1 MIPDS
6 NFSIY
11 NISQKFNI
19 IFFVPPYHNIF
30 SIKQKMT
37 PWLEWLTFLFRSKGF
52 LLMFHNFYRLM
63 HQKSCFLIF
72 WVFLKKTSTLKTI
85 SSVYLTFKHVLSIF
99 HWPSPKPHLTR
110 LFSTHSFS
118 LPFKEQPA
126 NCPCKNGGLCVQLP
140 NYQMAC
146 SCRYGYTGQACENS
160 KSLVEIDFC
169 ESIKKYF

>member
-1 MIPDS
+1 MMK
-6 NFSIY
+6 NYIY
-11 NISQKFNI
+11 
-19 IFFVPPYHNIF
+19 FVNYRYLNGNWRWDRVKGLKLGYTPRSCYFILF
-30 SIKQKMT
+30 GTYADKIK
-37 PWLEWLTFLFRSKGF
+37 
-52 LLMFHNFYRLM
+52 YRLM
-63 HQKSCFLIF
+63 HQKSFFLIS

-169 ESIKKYF
+169 ESMKKYFL